1 MYNCRSDEIWKS
13 LPNAVQTDKRDN
25 RRFREKNICIPDTG
39 IKFTILAATQ
49 QQRITIRK
57 TEGRGTR

>member
-1 MYNCRSDEIWKS
+1 MKYGNHFPMQCK
-13 LPNAVQTDKRDN
+13 LT
-25 RRFREKNICIPDTG
+25 RETTEDLGKKNICIPDTG

-49 QQRITIRK
+49 QQGITIRK